1 MIVYSLQC
9 TSGHQFDGWFR
20 DSATFDAQTAGHEVS
35 CPVCGSVEVAKALMA
50 PAVRSSK
57 KRETV
62 QATEVA
68 EAQAAVMQALKAVR
82 REVETNCDYVGTQ
95 FAEEARRI
103 HYGEADKRGI
113 YGEASADQAAELADE
128 GIEVGQVPWVQLDN

>member
-9 TSGHQFDGWFR
+9 TGGHQFDGWFR
-20 DSATFDAQTAGHEVS
+20 DSATYDAQTAAHEVS
-35 CPVCGSVEVAKALMA
+35 CPVCGSLDVSKALMA

-57 KRETV
+57 KREAT
-62 QATEVA
+62 QATEA
-68 EAQAAVMQALKAVR
+68 EQAQAAVMQALKTIR
-82 REVETNCDYVGTQ
+82 REVEDNCDYVGSQ

-128 GIEVGQVPWVQLDN
+128 GIEVGQIPWVQLDN

>member
-9 TSGHQFDGWFR
+9 TAGHQFDGWFR
-20 DSATFDAQTAGHEVS
+20 DSAAFDAQTAGHEVS
-35 CPVCGSVEVAKALMA
+35 CPVCGSVEVSKALMA

-57 KRETV
+57 KREAV
-62 QATEVA
+62 QASEM
-68 EAQAAVMQALKAVR
+68 AQAQGAVLQALKAVR

-113 YGEASADQAAELADE
+113 YGEASADEAAELVDE
-128 GIEVGQVPWVQLDN
+128 GIEIGQVPWVQLDN

>member
-9 TSGHQFDGWFR
+9 TAGHQFDGWFR

-35 CPVCGSVEVAKALMA
+35 CPVCGSVEVSKALMA

-57 KRETV
+57 KREAV

-68 EAQAAVMQALKAVR
+68 EAQAAVLQALKAVR

-128 GIEVGQVPWVQLDN
+128 GIEIGQIPWVQLDN

>member
-9 TSGHQFDGWFR
+9 TAGHQFDGWFR
-20 DSATFDAQTAGHEVS
+20 DSAAFDAQTAGHEVS
-35 CPVCGSVEVAKALMA
+35 CPVCGSVEVSKALMA

-57 KRETV
+57 KREAV
-62 QATEVA
+62 QATDMA

-82 REVETNCDYVGTQ
+82 REVEANCDYVGSQ

-113 YGEASADQAAELADE
+113 YGEASADEAAELVDE

>member
-9 TSGHQFDGWFR
+9 TAGHQFDGWFR
-20 DSATFDAQTAGHEVS
+20 DSAAFDAQTAGHEVS
-35 CPVCGSVEVAKALMA
+35 CPVCGSVEVSKAMMA

-57 KRETV
+57 KRQAV
-62 QATEVA
+62 QATDAA

-82 REVETNCDYVGTQ
+82 RDVEANCDYVGSQ

-128 GIEVGQVPWVQLDN
+128 GIEVGQIPWVQLDN

>member
-9 TSGHQFDGWFR
+9 ASGHQFDGWFR
-20 DSATFDAQTAGHEVS
+20 DSTAFDAQTAGHEVS
-35 CPVCGSVEVAKALMA
+35 CPVCGSVDVVKALMA

-57 KRETV
+57 KRDAV

-82 REVETNCDYVGTQ
+82 REVEAKCDYVGTQ

-103 HYGEADKRGI
+103 HYGEADQRGI